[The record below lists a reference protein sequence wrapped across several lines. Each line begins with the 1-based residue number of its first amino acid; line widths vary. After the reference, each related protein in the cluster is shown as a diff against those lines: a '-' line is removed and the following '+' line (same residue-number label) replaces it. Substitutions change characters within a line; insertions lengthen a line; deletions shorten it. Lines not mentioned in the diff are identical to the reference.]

1 MGIQV
6 LSARQYSHKLKITLQ
21 ATGRLGFSEDTAK
34 EFKLS
39 SCQTYIKFLRDEDT
53 DKMFLAVLYHPDED
67 AFKVCKSGSYYN
79 LQTSQM
85 FKDLGIDYKKN
96 TVIYDLSRCAEHDEE
111 FGGLA
116 YEMEPR
122 MKKRGKEK

>member
-1 MGIQV
+1 MNIQV
-6 LSARQYSHKLKITLQ
+6 LSARQYSRKLKITLQ

-39 SCQTYIKFLRDEDT
+39 SCQAFIKFLRDEDT
-53 DKMFLAVLYHPDED
+53 DKMFLALLYHPDED
-67 AFKVCKSGSYYN
+67 AFRVCKSGNYYN
-79 LQTSQM
+79 LMTSQM